1 MKILTG
7 DVIRANLPAQW
18 RLMNRIVRARFLT
31 GDFATG
37 IRFVD
42 AVAEAAETADHHPD
56 IDLRYLHVDL
66 ALVSHSA
73 GGVTQR
79 DLDMAETISGIAA
92 GLGVSAAPERLTE
105 IEIALDTVRAESIA
119 PFWAAVLDGDI
130 GRVQG
135 SAEFF
140 SSYGGT
146 VTENTGQVPPL
157 WFQLAEQ
164 HDTPRQ
170 RFHLDVWVPDD
181 QAQARIERAVKAGGS
196 VVDTSHAPSFTV
208 LEDKQGNRACICTS
222 GDS

>member
-31 GDFATG
+31 GDFASG

-92 GLGVSAAPERLTE
+92 RLGLDLDPRSRRQRRA
-105 IEIALDTVRAESIA
+105 IEVYPHPATIALFGLSRT
-119 PFWAAVLDGDI
+119 L
-130 GRVQG
+130 
-135 SAEFF
+135 
-140 SSYGGT
+140 
-146 VTENTGQVPPL
+146 
-157 WFQLAEQ
+157 
-164 HDTPRQ
+164 
-170 RFHLDVWVPDD
+170 
-181 QAQARIERAVKAGGS
+181 K
-196 VVDTSHAPSFTV
+196 
-208 LEDKQGNRACICTS
+208 
-222 GDS
+222 

>member
-73 GGVTQR
+73 GGVTRR

-92 GLGVSAAPERLTE
+92 GLGIGAAPERLTE
-105 IEIALDTVRAESIA
+105 IEIALDTARAESIA
-119 PFWAAVLDGDI
+119 PFWAAVLGGEI
-130 GRVQG
+130 GREQDSEEFDSAYAG
-135 SAEFF
+135 S
-140 SSYGGT
+140 

-157 WFQLAEQ
+157 WFQLTEQ

-170 RFHLDVWVPDD
+170 RFHLDVYVPADV
-181 QAQARIERAVKAGGS
+181 AQARIERAVKAGGT
-196 VVDTSHAPSFTV
+196 VVDTEHAPGFTV

-222 GDS
+222 ADS